1 MSHNATKWLA
11 QNLPALRRVTYT
23 DASGKERNAFRGEGF
38 TLAFFICD
46 ASNAYGTVM
55 MTRETMSDK
64 SGVSKV
70 EIDRLLS
77 AWIRGGFIAQVGV
90 DRYMGRGRPTPVYAL
105 IGVPNEYKPEKIDA
119 ENARITIPISIP
131 GDSSNLVEPLQP
143 KENDYFLDSE
153 PEPKPEREP
162 EPDSSSVVSK
172 SARQEKEGIN
182 ADEVMRICI
191 ELETEGMTLRGAPI
205 QPGIV
210 KAWKADYSRL
220 IAEAIAKRQG
230 DTADDVAWHCHNLR
244 TEARTGRKA
253 QGLYAGTL
261 PRSAPGRQL
270 PDAPKG
276 MEGCLVC
283 DGQGYVLIRDNAGIA
298 TTRKCV
304 CKGGTFTGE
313 GHHDIEPTQV
323 PTQERVSTDQ
333 SGNTYIPTPG
343 GSADPQSG
351 ARDLGDITGQLLRK
365 YAKPIKPL
373 PD

>member
-1 MSHNATKWLA
+1 VQEL
-11 QNLPALRRVTYT
+11 
-23 DASGKERNAFRGEGF
+23 D
-38 TLAFFICD
+38 
-46 ASNAYGTVM
+46 
-55 MTRETMSDK
+55 
-64 SGVSKV
+64 
-70 EIDRLLS
+70 
-77 AWIRGGFIAQVGV
+77 
-90 DRYMGRGRPTPVYAL
+90 
-105 IGVPNEYKPEKIDA
+105 
-119 ENARITIPISIP
+119 
-131 GDSSNLVEPLQP
+131 
-143 KENDYFLDSE
+143 NDYFLDLQPE
-153 PEPKPEREP
+153 PEPEPNPEP
-162 EPDSSSVVSK
+162 EPEPLSGSVVSK

-210 KAWKADYSRL
+210 KTWKADYSRL
-220 IAEAIAKRQG
+220 IAQAIAEGHG

-270 PDAPKG
+270 PDAYKG
-276 MEGCLVC
+276 IEDCLVC
-283 DGQGYVLIRDNAGIA
+283 GGDGYGIVRDKAGVP

-304 CKGGTFTGE
+304 CKGGTWEGE
-313 GHHDIEPTQV
+313 TTHE

-333 SGNTYIPTPG
+333 GAYTDIPAPG
-343 GSADPQSG
+343 ASADPQSG